1 MGAGSSRMFRPPLLP
16 ACSGSEMHAH
26 DAHTLLCPTDA
37 NDSDRLAEWARA
49 RALQLGFAAVGIC
62 DASACVRGEEL
73 HAWLAAG
80 KHGPMAW
87 MADNIAVRL
96 DPAKLVVGAQSI
108 IVVADRYHD
117 GRPDARPVT
126 VQNSETGVQESAGRT
141 ARYARGRD
149 YHRRIKKRLRR
160 LQREIETALPG
171 CRGKVCCDIEPVMER
186 EMAQRA
192 GVGRIGK
199 HTLLIAPQLGS
210 WVLLACYITTARLSV
225 RTAPPA
231 IDADPC
237 GTCTRCIDA
246 CPTQA
251 ITPWSV
257 DGARCISGITIEERG
272 MADPEVASKAQEWLL
287 GCDICQEVCPHNQP
301 TRLSK
306 RLGFHPEYDGR
317 NAAFSLKKVLGWDEP
332 TRRAAFGPSALNRVR
347 ITQLR
352 RNAVWCALEVL
363 ERASDLDLLQR
374 LSQIAADAC
383 EDQMVRSAA
392 QEVLARLAR
401 RADVSR

>member
-1 MGAGSSRMFRPPLLP
+1 MDAQ
-16 ACSGSEMHAH
+16 
-26 DAHTLLCPTDA
+26 DAHAWPCPTDA
-37 NDSDRLAEWARA
+37 GDGDRLAAWARG

-62 DASACVRGEEL
+62 DASASVRGEQL
-73 HAWLAAG
+73 HAWLAEG
-80 KHGPMAW
+80 KHGSMAW
-87 MADNIAVRL
+87 MAENIAVRL
-96 DPAKLVVGAQSI
+96 DPAKLVEGAQSI
-108 IVVADRYHD
+108 VVVADRYHD

-126 VQNSETGVQESAGRT
+126 ALNIETGVEEPAGRT
-141 ARYARGRD
+141 ARYARARD
-149 YHRRIKKRLRR
+149 YHRRIKMRLRR

-171 CRGKVCCDIEPVMER
+171 CRGKVCCDIEPLMER
-186 EMAQRA
+186 EVAQRA

-210 WVLLACYITTARLSV
+210 WVLLACYITTARLRVSGGS
-225 RTAPPA
+225 TTL
-231 IDADPC
+231 DADPC

-246 CPTQA
+246 CPTHA

-257 DGARCISGITIEERG
+257 DGAKCISGITIEERG
-272 MADPEVASKAQEWLL
+272 MADPAVASKSQDWLL

-306 RLGFHPEYDGR
+306 RLGFFQEYDGR
-317 NAAFSLKKVLGWDEP
+317 NAAFSLRQVLGWDEP

-363 ERASDLDLLQR
+363 ERSDDPA
-374 LSQIAADAC
+374 LSQQLTQIAADAC
-383 EDQMVRSAA
+383 EDPIVRVAA
-392 QEVLARLAR
+392 QEVMRRLAQQ
-401 RADVSR
+401 DDESRSAANTKTV

>member
-1 MGAGSSRMFRPPLLP
+1 MHDP
-16 ACSGSEMHAH
+16 AAR
-26 DAHTLLCPTDA
+26 ALLCPTDA
-37 NDSDRLAEWARA
+37 NASGPLAEWAQA
-49 RALQLGFAAVGIC
+49 RAHQLGFAAVGVC
-62 DASACVRGEEL
+62 DASASQRGEQL
-73 HAWLAAG
+73 YAWLAEE
-80 KHGPMAW
+80 KHGSMAW
-87 MADNIAVRL
+87 MAEKIEVRL

-108 IVVADRYHD
+108 VVVADRYHD
-117 GRPDARPVT
+117 GRPDTRPAMT
-126 VQNSETGVQESAGRT
+126 QNTQSGLDEPAGRT

-160 LQREIETALPG
+160 LQREIEAALPG

-210 WVLLACYITTARLSV
+210 WILLACYITTARLRVSS
-225 RTAPPA
+225 APAA

-257 DGARCISGITIEERG
+257 DGAKCISGITIEERG
-272 MADPEVASKAQEWLL
+272 MADPAIASRAQDWLL

-306 RLGFHPEYDGR
+306 SIGFHPEYDGR
-317 NAAFSLKKVLGWDEP
+317 NAAFSLNQVLGWDEP

-347 ITQLR
+347 VTHLR

-363 ERASDLDLLQR
+363 ERSIDPVLAQSITK
-374 LSQIAADAC
+374 IAAD
-383 EDQMVRSAA
+383 ESDDPIVRTAA
-392 QEVLARLAR
+392 REVIRRLALQR
-401 RADVSR
+401 GERA